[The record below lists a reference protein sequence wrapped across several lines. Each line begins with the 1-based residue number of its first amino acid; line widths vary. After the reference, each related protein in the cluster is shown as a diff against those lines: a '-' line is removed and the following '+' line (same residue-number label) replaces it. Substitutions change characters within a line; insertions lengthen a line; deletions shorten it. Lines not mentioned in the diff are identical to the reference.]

1 MLALAKTGEHD
12 DTAPVASAL
21 RALANRAFGQALRAG
36 QMQHQNQRELRE
48 LLVRLR
54 AEHRDLDTE
63 IVAMEAS
70 GKADQLIVKR
80 LKKRKLALRDRIT
93 AIEDQLLPDI
103 IA

>member
-1 MLALAKTGEHD
+1 
-12 DTAPVASAL
+12 
-21 RALANRAFGQALRAG
+21 
-36 QMQHQNQRELRE
+36 MQRQDQRELRE

-63 IVAMEAS
+63 IVAMEEA
-70 GKADQLIVKR
+70 GGTEQLVVKR
-80 LKKRKLALRDRIT
+80 LKKRKLSLRDRIT